1 LPASR
6 FSTSASEALY
16 ALATAAARSVVVVG
30 TAKNAGK
37 TTTFNALRAIA
48 IRHGVA
54 IGVTSIGRDGEPS
67 DALDAQPK
75 PRVRLA
81 PGTIVALP
89 AGLVPRTPAL
99 AILDAGAASALGTT
113 VFARVVLPT
122 TCEIAGPPTAGAMR
136 ATIERLRGL
145 VTGPVFVDGAIDRVA
160 ALAGGDDAVIVAT
173 GAASGATLARIAEVA
188 AETVKRLMV
197 PGRDPLRERARA
209 IVVTGALGA
218 REAEVLLA
226 DARDSTVV
234 VEDPTR
240 IAIRGA
246 LFAKLLAVVDLRC
259 ERPLR
264 VIACTTSPVGRDAAL
279 APRALVEAVARAT
292 GLPTFD
298 VVADLAA

>member
-1 LPASR
+1 MPGSR

-37 TTTFNALRAIA
+37 TTTFNALRAVA
-48 IRHGVA
+48 GRHGVA
-54 IGVTSIGRDGEPS
+54 IAVTSIGRDGEPS

-89 AGLVPRTPAL
+89 AGLVPRSPAL
-99 AILDAGAASALGTT
+99 AILGGGSQSALGTT

-136 ATIERLRGL
+136 ATIERLCAL
-145 VTGPVFVDGAIDRVA
+145 ATGPVFVDGAIDRVA

-173 GAASGATLARIAEVA
+173 GAASGATLARVA
-188 AETVKRLMV
+188 AVAADTVARLML
-197 PGRDPLRERARA
+197 PGRDPQRERARV
-209 IVVTGALGA
+209 IVVAGALDA
-218 REAEVLLA
+218 RDAEELLA
-226 DARDSTVV
+226 DARDATVV

-240 IAIRGA
+240 IAVRGA
-246 LFAKLLAVVDLRC
+246 LFAKLRAAVDLRC